1 LLFPN
6 FKTLQTGKTPSKTLE
21 EDFFEYD
28 LKSSSSHE
36 SSDSEDGCNIQ
47 IKDIIV
53 GSETEIMNSSNKPPL
68 KILGNGNTRRYSD
81 VTLVLARDF
90 RGN

>member
-1 LLFPN
+1 
-6 FKTLQTGKTPSKTLE
+6 LQTGKTPSKTLE

-28 LKSSSSHE
+28 LKSASSHE
-36 SSDSEDGCNIQ
+36 SSSSESDDGCNIQ

-81 VTLVLARDF
+81 VTLMLARDF